1 MPALFN
7 DFGELDQ
14 KILFH
19 IEGSMKV
26 RCSYFWFYA
35 KIKPTLFHNLYMNPD
50 EAFLGDDCP
59 VTHISPDAHY
69 EFFYYS
75 NKCGIVTK
83 TFQETLLLQTKIKYI
98 SSNSGDMAE
107 MPVSCVVTKQA
118 CMYPSSNETESED
131 DETSSEDTEVA
142 YVLQSHESKPFHVT
156 VSVRPCA
163 YRNQYIFA
171 DELYLGS
178 GCPMTPIQTYMY
190 DFIYPVYECGIRIR
204 RAVSEEVLL
213 FQTELYFNPRN
224 IRYGPQ
230 KIPLECSASSASEIE
245 LAEVSLQESVLLEKP
260 APTAPRQTWLT
271 VLKRELEFLGVTQ
284 ILIGLIYLYFGIIVS
299 SKIND
304 SEFTEYFFSSFK
316 AGYPF
321 WGALFFAI
329 SGILSIMSER
339 KPSAYLIRGCLGA
352 NAVSS
357 VAAGTGVGVL
367 ISNLKQSSTYVYRCK
382 EVYENDYCSLAC
394 FSTEVVA
401 IILLLTILGFGSA
414 VSLIAYGIGEIIEGN
429 QIPEDR
435 LYEEV
440 NIYSPIYRC
449 VHSAIKSSHSGDSI
463 SCTVDKR
470 FDATNRATGKCF
482 RKPIPVVTEEPHLER
497 TRIL

>member
-156 VSVRPCA
+156 VSVSPCA

-178 GCPMTPIQTYMY
+178 GCSMTPIQTYMY

-204 RAVSEEVLL
+204 R
-213 FQTELYFNPRN
+213 
-224 IRYGPQ
+224 
-230 KIPLECSASSASEIE
+230 
-245 LAEVSLQESVLLEKP
+245 
-260 APTAPRQTWLT
+260 
-271 VLKRELEFLGVTQ
+271 VTQ

-463 SCTVDKR
+463 SYTVDKR